1 MRLYVKAE
9 EAFEEIKRDLA
20 EMGIWVRPKTMQD
33 NIIEGNSDYETKE

>member
-20 EMGIWVRPKTMQD
+20 EMGIWVRPKKK
-33 NIIEGNSDYETKE
+33 YLK